1 MIAVQFPKGTM
12 DGETREQLIAVI
24 DGWQWASKNT
34 KLEAYL
40 NARLDPDGPSGA
52 DPQPER
58 TAVDRAIEA
67 LGGGK
72 IIKEDQGPPPP
83 AKSVQ

>member
-1 MIAVQFPKGTM
+1 MIAVEFMPGAA
-12 DGETREQLIAVI
+12 GEIEKEKLVAVI
-24 DGWQWASKNT
+24 DGWKWASKSK
-34 KLEAYL
+34 KLEDYL
-40 NARLDPDGPSGA
+40 NAMLDPDGPSGA

-58 TAVDRAIEA
+58 TAVDMAIKT

-83 AKSVQ
+83 AGAVL